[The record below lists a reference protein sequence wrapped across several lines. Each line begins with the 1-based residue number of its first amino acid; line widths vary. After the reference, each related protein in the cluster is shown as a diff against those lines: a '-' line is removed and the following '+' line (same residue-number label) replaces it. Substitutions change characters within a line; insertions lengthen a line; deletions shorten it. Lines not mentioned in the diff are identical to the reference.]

1 MFKNLSKHLYNF
13 KKASALTDVIKVMFL
28 RICGILFLFGITIF
42 LTNYYDPK
50 VVGAYEFTRSSL
62 FLIGGFV
69 LLGTDQSILFF
80 AGRFSKTE
88 QVIALFSIYLR
99 MAKMLFFTSLLFL
112 AIALIVP
119 DSLYEDIFNDSTS
132 GSLLLKV
139 SFCLFFY
146 AITLLNTEFFRGFS
160 LQEKSELYRGI
171 FKQLPFGLGLL
182 ILLLFKNQNYVVEV
196 FLGSFV
202 VLALISSIEILK
214 IYRKFSTG
222 KDVPIKVSFKTIF
235 KSTMPIAVSSLGF
248 YLLISVDVFF
258 LKIYTDFETLA
269 YYGTSV
275 KIIFLISTVV
285 STISSFFAVQIAD
298 LYVNDKKELQHILKN
313 GVRIIAGLS
322 LVLSLVLL
330 CFSELILKVF
340 GTSYTA
346 ANESLQIL
354 IVGHFLSTLCGITAV
369 YLNMTKKQVT
379 LQYILIATV
388 FVNVFLNYVL
398 VPTMGMNGAAIASA
412 LSVVLWNVCAAL
424 IVYKKDK
431 IVLFIH

>member
-1 MFKNLSKHLYNF
+1 MFKKLSNQFYKLQR
-13 KKASALTDVIKVMFL
+13 ASSLQGAISVMFL
-28 RICGILFLFGITIF
+28 RICGILLLFGITFF

-50 VVGAYEFTRSSL
+50 TVGAYEFTRSSL

-80 AGRFSKTE
+80 SGRFAKKD
-88 QVIALFSIYLR
+88 QVRALFGIYLKMVKMLLVASLLILFIALL
-99 MAKMLFFTSLLFL
+99 
-112 AIALIVP
+112 VP
-119 DSLYEDIFNDSTS
+119 QSAYEVVFNDSTS
-132 GSLLLKV
+132 GYLLIKV

-160 LQEKSELYRGI
+160 LQGKSELYRGI

-182 ILLLFKNQNYVVEV
+182 ILLFFKNQNYVVEV

-202 VLALISSIEILK
+202 LLALISSLEIFK
-214 IYRKFSTG
+214 IYRKLNTEKG
-222 KDVPIKVSFKTIF
+222 VPIKVSFKTIF
-235 KSTMPIAVSSLGF
+235 KSTLPIAVSSLGF
-248 YLLISVDVFF
+248 YLLISVDVLF

-269 YYGTSV
+269 YYGISV

-285 STISSFFAVQIAD
+285 STISSFLAVQIAD
-298 LYVNDKKELQHILKN
+298 MYVNDKTQLQQILKN
-313 GVRIIAGLS
+313 GVRAITGFS
-322 LVLSLVLL
+322 LVLSVVLF
-330 CFSELILKVF
+330 CFSEFILNVF
-340 GTSYTA
+340 GASYTA

-354 IVGHFLSTLCGITAV
+354 IIGHFLSTLCGITAV

-388 FVNVFLNYVL
+388 LFNVFLNYIL
-398 VPTMGMNGAAIASA
+398 VPKMGMKGAAIASA
-412 LSVVLWNVCAAL
+412 LSVVLWNICAIL